1 MKPAQVKPVGVLH
14 PGVMGESVAATLR
27 NGGHAVYWAS
37 AGRSAQT
44 AVRAQAQGL
53 RDAGNLADIAAECDL
68 LVSVCPPHSAEQL
81 AERVAACGYH
91 GLYLDAN
98 AIAPARARR
107 IDEKLRAA
115 GAEFVDGGIIG
126 GPAWEAGKTWLVLSG
141 PRADEAA
148 AYFAAGPLET
158 EVLSERIGD
167 ASALK
172 LCFAAHTKGQGALLS
187 AVLAAAESQ
196 GLRPALERQWRRR
209 DGDFPEQA
217 ERRARSLTAK
227 AWRFA
232 GEMEEIA
239 DFFAEVGLPDGF
251 HRAAATLYRRIAP
264 FKDAAELPEL
274 TAVLAALLE
283 EGEDIG

>member
-1 MKPAQVKPVGVLH
+1 
-14 PGVMGESVAATLR
+14 MGESVAATLR
-27 NGGHAVYWAS
+27 NDGHAVYWAS

-44 AVRAQAQGL
+44 AVRAQAL

-107 IDEKLRAA
+107 SDEKLRAA

-196 GLRPALERQWRRR
+196 GLRPALERQWRRCAMVISQNKPS
-209 DGDFPEQA
+209 GA
-217 ERRARSLTAK
+217 
-227 AWRFA
+227 
-232 GEMEEIA
+232 
-239 DFFAEVGLPDGF
+239 
-251 HRAAATLYRRIAP
+251 RAA
-264 FKDAAELPEL
+264 
-274 TAVLAALLE
+274 
-283 EGEDIG
+283 

>member
-1 MKPAQVKPVGVLH
+1 MKPACVKPVGVLH

-27 NGGHAVYWAS
+27 NDGHEVYWAS
-37 AGRSAQT
+37 SGRSAQT
-44 AVRAQAQGL
+44 AARAQAQGL
-53 RDAGNLADIAAECDL
+53 RDAGGLANITTECDL
-68 LVSVCPPHSAEQL
+68 LVSVCPPHGAEEL
-81 AERVAACGYH
+81 AERVAACGYR

-98 AIAPARARR
+98 AIAPARTRR
-107 IDEKLRAA
+107 IGEKLRVV
-115 GAEFVDGGIIG
+115 GAELVDGGIIG

-209 DGDFPEQA
+209 DDAFPAQA

-239 DFFAEVGLPDGF
+239 DFFADAGLPAGF
-251 HRAAATLYRRIAP
+251 HRAAAVLYRRIAH

-274 TAVLAALLE
+274 VAVLAALLDD
-283 EGEDIG
+283 GKDVG

>member
-44 AVRAQAQGL
+44 AVRAQAL

-68 LVSVCPPHSAEQL
+68 LVSVCPPHGAEEL
-81 AERVAACGYH
+81 AERVAACDYR

-98 AIAPARARR
+98 AIAPARTRR
-107 IDEKLRAA
+107 IGEKLRAA
-115 GAEFVDGGIIG
+115 GAELVDGGIIG

-158 EVLSERIGD
+158 EVLSERVGD

-172 LCFAAHTKGQGALLS
+172 LCFAAHTKGQGALQS

-209 DGDFPEQA
+209 DDAFPAQA

-239 DFFAEVGLPDGF
+239 DFFDDAGLPAGF
-251 HRAAATLYRRIAP
+251 HRAAAALYCRIAH

-274 TAVLAALLE
+274 VAVLAALLDD
-283 EGEDIG
+283 GKDVG